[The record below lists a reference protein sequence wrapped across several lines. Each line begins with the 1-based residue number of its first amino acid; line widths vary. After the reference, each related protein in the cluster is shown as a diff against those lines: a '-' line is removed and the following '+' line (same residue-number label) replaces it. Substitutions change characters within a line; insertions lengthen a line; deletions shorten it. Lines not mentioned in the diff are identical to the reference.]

1 MWRHTHGEDKV
12 FMMSK
17 TQRGQRRD
25 PDAGGAPGEKPPR
38 SRLSPKPR
46 WPVGKRGSADRAG
59 GLKGGDRGPRGAIAM
74 GGEARVGGAGWPMA
88 MGGDG

>member
-1 MWRHTHGEDKV
+1 MRTGRIRYDDVWFHLSNT
-12 FMMSK
+12 
-17 TQRGQRRD
+17 TIQRRD
-25 PDAGGAPGEKPPR
+25 PEAGGAPGEKPPR

-74 GGEARVGGAGWPMA
+74 GGDARVGGAGWPMA

>member
-1 MWRHTHGEDKV
+1 
-12 FMMSK
+12 MMIWF
-17 TQRGQRRD
+17 TQRGQRRE
-25 PDAGGAPGEKPPR
+25 PEAGGAPGEKPPR

-59 GLKGGDRGPRGAIAM
+59 GRKGGDRGPRGAIAM

>member
-25 PDAGGAPGEKPPR
+25 PEAGGAPGEKPPR

-59 GLKGGDRGPRGAIAM
+59 GRKGGDRGPRGAIAM
-74 GGEARVGGAGWPMA
+74 GGDARVGGAGWPMA